1 MLVSDAFEGMV
12 TYFTEYTGIFYGSFS
27 KMNLHETLRGSDL
40 DVECGIFNI
49 GHNSKYPA
57 NFSVFGLFLPDQ
69 GSGDHHIGYK
79 F

>member
-40 DVECGIFNI
+40 DLKCGIYNI
-49 GHNSKYPA
+49 DNNSKYLA
-57 NFSVFGLFLPDQ
+57 NFSVSGLFLLHQ
-69 GSGDHHIGYK
+69 AFGYHHIGYK